1 MIGRNNMYDM
11 YQVLIFCLLSVGICA
26 LITPLSRRLSFKI
39 GAVDKPNK
47 RRVNTQVMPSS
58 GGLAIYVTFFFSIFV
73 LQRIS
78 LSMSIPI
85 FISSTII
92 IITGLIDDI
101 KEISPKLKMLGLVLA
116 ALFITIVSDLTVE
129 LVSIP
134 LLGDIDI
141 PFLLG
146 FPLTIIWILGI
157 TNSVNLIDG
166 LDGLASGI
174 SIIALTTMG
183 IISIF
188 FLNDGSFITS
198 IIIFT
203 LVGSILG
210 FLPYNFNPAKIY
222 LGDTG
227 ALFLGFMISVV
238 SLQGLKNV
246 TLISLI
252 IPIVILGIPIT
263 DTIYAILRRK
273 LNNLP
278 VSVADKHHMHHRLMN
293 LGLTHKQ
300 TVLVIYLVASIFS
313 MIALL
318 YPVSSMVGSILI
330 TVALLI
336 GIEIFIEIIGLV
348 GEDRRPLLN
357 KLRKFGDRIN
367 RSKKDDSKE

>member
-1 MIGRNNMYDM
+1 MYDM